1 MTDQSPEQQVESAS
15 KAFEQEFERFSHF
28 TGDPST
34 FSALDLETASAE
46 ERALAELRTRHLGKK
61 SALAATKK
69 LIGRVAPEGRA
80 AFGQL
85 VQSTE
90 SRLVQ
95 SLDQAE
101 QNLKTHIET
110 ARTARESIDVTMP
123 GRRPRSGH
131 RHPITL
137 LRERLEDVFVALGY
151 AIEDDREIETDFYN
165 FSALNIPENHPA
177 RGWQD
182 TFYTTD
188 GFALRSQ
195 TSTVQIHAM
204 QRRGVPV
211 RMIAPGRVFRRDTPD
226 PTHNPM
232 FFQVEG
238 LCVDRG
244 ITMAHLKGTVGELL
258 RRMFGPDTV
267 TRFRPSYFPFTE
279 PSAEFDFSCFKCKGS
294 GCRICKNSGWIELGG
309 SGMVHPNVL
318 RAVGVDPQVYFGF
331 VFVLGIDRMCALM
344 YELDDIRLLFENDVR
359 FLEKFE
365 SMFISH
371 EWLKELTDTKR
382 SPAELRERL
391 TMVGLAIDAVDE
403 HNGDAVLDVEVPSNR
418 PDCLSH
424 VGIAREVSVIEKGHL
439 RLPASKP
446 PKAEGRAGDFTSVEI
461 KDPDLCPRY

>member
-1 MTDQSPEQQVESAS
+1 MTDSQTDQSPEQQVEAITE
-15 KAFEQEFERFSHF
+15 AFEQEIERFRF
-28 TGDPST
+28 VLDEA
-34 FSALDLETASAE
+34 ALAQLDVEASLSQQ
-46 ERALAELRTRHLGKK
+46 RALAELRTKYLGKK
-61 SALAATKK
+61 SALAASKK
-69 LIGRVAPEGRA
+69 RIGQVAPEKRA
-80 AFGQL
+80 GFGQL
-85 VQSTE
+85 VQTTE
-90 SRLVQ
+90 EKLQTWFDQVETRL
-95 SLDQAE
+95 SDYLE
-101 QNLKTHIET
+101 Q
-110 ARTARESIDVTMP
+110 ARTARESIDVTLP

-137 LRERLEDVFVALGY
+137 LRERLEDIFVSLGY

-165 FSALNIPENHPA
+165 FDALNIPLNHPA
-177 RGWQD
+177 RAWQD
-182 TFYTTD
+182 TFYTTS
-188 GFALRSQ
+188 GLALRSQ

-244 ITMAHLKGTVGELL
+244 ITMAHLKGTVGEFL

-318 RAVGVDPQVYFGF
+318 RAVGVDSQEYSGFAFG
-331 VFVLGIDRMCALM
+331 LGIDRMCALM

-365 SMFISH
+365 
-371 EWLKELTDTKR
+371 
-382 SPAELRERL
+382 
-391 TMVGLAIDAVDE
+391 
-403 HNGDAVLDVEVPSNR
+403 
-418 PDCLSH
+418 
-424 VGIAREVSVIEKGHL
+424 
-439 RLPASKP
+439 
-446 PKAEGRAGDFTSVEI
+446 
-461 KDPDLCPRY
+461 

>member
-1 MTDQSPEQQVESAS
+1 MTELPEQQIQAAR
-15 KAFEQEFERFSHF
+15 KAFEQEFERFVVDS
-28 TGDPST
+28 S
-34 FSALDLETASAE
+34 DLNATAKQ
-46 ERALAELRTRHLGKK
+46 RALADLRTRHFGKK
-61 SALAATKK
+61 SELAAAKK
-69 LIGRVAPEGRA
+69 LIGRVPPESRA

-85 VQSTE
+85 VQSTVDTCE
-90 SRLVQ
+90 RMVDELE
-95 SLDQAE
+95 LELKE
-101 QNLKTHIET
+101 QIENE
-110 ARTARESIDVTMP
+110 RTALESIDVTQP
-123 GRRPRSGH
+123 GRRPRFGH

-137 LRERLEDVFVALGY
+137 LRERLEDIFVALGY

-165 FSALNIPENHPA
+165 FAALNIPENHPA
-177 RGWQD
+177 RGEQD
-182 TFYTTD
+182 TFYTVD

-244 ITMAHLKGTVGELL
+244 ITMAHLKGTVAEFL

-318 RAVGVDPQVYFGF
+318 RAVGVDPQEYSGFAFG
-331 VFVLGIDRMCALM
+331 LGIDRMCALM

-359 FLEKFE
+359 FLEKF
-365 SMFISH
+365 
-371 EWLKELTDTKR
+371 
-382 SPAELRERL
+382 
-391 TMVGLAIDAVDE
+391 G
-403 HNGDAVLDVEVPSNR
+403 
-418 PDCLSH
+418 
-424 VGIAREVSVIEKGHL
+424 
-439 RLPASKP
+439 
-446 PKAEGRAGDFTSVEI
+446 
-461 KDPDLCPRY
+461 

>member
-1 MTDQSPEQQVESAS
+1 MTVNQTDQVPAQQVEAAR
-15 KAFEQEFERFSHF
+15 KAFEQEFERFARFIDDSAAL
-28 TGDPST
+28 TG
-34 FSALDLETASAE
+34 LDLEQAIVEQRS
-46 ERALAELRTRHLGKK
+46 LAELRTRHLGKK

-69 LIGRVAPEGRA
+69 LIGRVAPEERA

-90 SRLVQ
+90 AALVKA
-95 SLDQAE
+95 LDQAE
-101 QNLKTHIET
+101 ENLNQHIET
-110 ARTARESIDVTMP
+110 VRVARESLDVTMP
-123 GRRPRSGH
+123 GRRPRHGH

-137 LRERLEDVFVALGY
+137 LRERIEDIFVALGY
-151 AIEDDREIETDFYN
+151 AIEDGREIETDFYN
-165 FSALNIPENHPA
+165 FAALNIPESHPA
-177 RGWQD
+177 RGRQD

-244 ITMAHLKGTVGELL
+244 ITMAHLKGTVTEFL

-318 RAVGVDPQVYFGF
+318 RTVGVDPQEFSGFAFG
-331 VFVLGIDRMCALM
+331 LGIDRMCALM
-344 YELDDIRLLFENDVR
+344 YELDDIRLLFENDLR
-359 FLEKFE
+359 FLEQFE
-365 SMFISH
+365 
-371 EWLKELTDTKR
+371 
-382 SPAELRERL
+382 
-391 TMVGLAIDAVDE
+391 
-403 HNGDAVLDVEVPSNR
+403 
-418 PDCLSH
+418 
-424 VGIAREVSVIEKGHL
+424 
-439 RLPASKP
+439 
-446 PKAEGRAGDFTSVEI
+446 
-461 KDPDLCPRY
+461 